1 MEIRSAEFV
10 MSNNDHR
17 KCPAPEMPEY
27 AFIGRSNVGISSL
40 LNMLAGKKD
49 LAKTSSKP
57 GKTQLINHFI
67 INNDWYLV
75 DLPGFGYAKI
85 SKSVRAKFQTMI
97 TKYLK
102 GRDNLM
108 LTFVLIDSR
117 HEPQKIDVDFLGWLA
132 DEEVPFAIIF
142 TKADKLSKRQLAD
155 NIKNYRDELSKIYES
170 LPVAFISSAKTSMGK
185 DDILNLIQQMNE
197 SVK

>member
-1 MEIRSAEFV
+1 MEVRSAEFV

-27 AFIGRSNVGISSL
+27 AFIGRSNVGKSSL

-49 LAKTSSKP
+49 LAKISSKP

-85 SKSVRAKFQTMI
+85 SKSVRAKFQPMI

-117 HEPQKIDVDFLGWLA
+117 HEPQKIDVDFIGWLA

-155 NIKNYRDELSKIYES
+155 NIKNYRDELSKIYEN
-170 LPVAFISSAKTSMGK
+170 LPVAFVSSAKTSKGK
-185 DDILNLIQQMNE
+185 DDILNIIQQMNE